1 MVRVVDRPQTIAE
14 VDVSIRGWKSGNH
27 LGRDKMES
35 GQHVVIS
42 VTSGVEVH
50 TYNSST

>member
-1 MVRVVDRPQTIAE
+1 MVRVSDRPQTIAE
-14 VDVSIRGWKSGNH
+14 VDVSIRGWKSENL

-35 GQHVVIS
+35 GQDVVTS
-42 VTSGVEVH
+42 VTSVVEVH